1 VREVHS
7 AAAGDDAGD
16 ALATQRSQLL
26 GALLERRVP
35 VLLLVSSAS
44 GREDAWQVQSA
55 LLPAPL
61 RERLRL
67 ALQPFAT
74 ADADADADAVRCV
87 FWPPL
92 TTHKVAAV
100 LRAVRDREQLPLA
113 ASAQFRGGFSDAQL
127 AALAA
132 QSDGDVRHA
141 LLALQFLAL
150 SSLRARPSP
159 PPSPPVVD
167 LVDSDDDAPPP
178 PPPPPASASARH
190 AASSAA
196 PPLARDG
203 FAAAVACY
211 ERLLHDRLDCAGHS
225 AALRGQGEQTLLSA
239 LDAEALSNALYL
251 NFQCTCRPPPAT
263 RRASLR

>member
-1 VREVHS
+1 MREVHS

-74 ADADADADAVRCV
+74 ADADADAVRCV

-92 TTHKVAAV
+92 TSHKVAAV
-100 LRAVRDREQLPLA
+100 LRAVRDREKLPLA
-113 ASAQFRGGFSDAQL
+113 ANAQFRGGFSDAQL

-141 LLALQFLAL
+141 LLALHFLAL
-150 SSLRARPSP
+150 SSVRAQPPPPPPWPSP
-159 PPSPPVVD
+159 EVVD
-167 LVDSDDDAPPP
+167 LVDSDDDAAPPPSPPP
-178 PPPPPASASARH
+178 PPPSSSARH
-190 AASSAA
+190 TASCAA

-211 ERLLHDRLDCAGHS
+211 ERLLHDRLGKS
-225 AALRGQGEQTLLSA
+225 PPLPP
-239 LDAEALSNALYL
+239 
-251 NFQCTCRPPPAT
+251 RPVAD
-263 RRASLR
+263 

>member
-1 VREVHS
+1 MREVHS

-26 GALLERRVP
+26 GELLERRVP

-74 ADADADADAVRCV
+74 ADADADAVRCV

-92 TTHKVAAV
+92 TAHKVAAV
-100 LRAVRDREQLPLA
+100 LRAVRDREKLPLA

-141 LLALQFLAL
+141 LLAMQFLAL
-150 SSLRARPSP
+150 SSVRARSP
-159 PPSPPVVD
+159 LPPQRPPSPSEVVD
-167 LVDSDDDAPPP
+167 LVDSDVDAPPP
-178 PPPPPASASARH
+178 PPLPQPPSSSARH
-190 AASSAA
+190 ATSSAA
-196 PPLARDG
+196 PPLGRDG
-203 FAAAVACY
+203 FTAAVACY
-211 ERLLHDRLDCAGHS
+211 ERLLHDRLGKSPPRVSSC
-225 AALRGQGEQTLLSA
+225 R
-239 LDAEALSNALYL
+239 DAD
-251 NFQCTCRPPPAT
+251 
-263 RRASLR
+263 